1 MQPYKTMLS
10 KKAIEEFREIYKR
23 KFRKKIDFNEAKEQA
38 EKLLRFIKLIYY
50 PLEVSEKNF
59 PYENKKDCS

>member
-1 MQPYKTMLS
+1 MLS
-10 KKAIEEFREIYKR
+10 KKAKAIEEFREIYKR
-23 KFRKKIDFNEAKEQA
+23 KFRKEIDFNEAKKQA

-50 PLEVSEKNF
+50 PLEVSGKNF